1 MSTHC
6 YIGLEHVDGTITYMY
21 CQFDGYP
28 SYVGKRL
35 YTYYSKRDTITT
47 LVTNGSIVSLE
58 LPIHDM
64 IRIEPA
70 QTWTAM
76 NRYEFESS
84 FYQRTDI
91 SYYYLFTMEN
101 EWICKIKDTI
111 SLHELYQ

>member
-1 MSTHC
+1 MGTHC

-35 YTYYSKRDTITT
+35 YTYYSKRDTIST

-58 LPIHDM
+58 LPIHDI
-64 IRIEPA
+64 IRMEPTT
-70 QTWTAM
+70 TWTAL
-76 NRYEFESS
+76 NRYEFETS
-84 FYQRTDI
+84 FYQCTDI

-101 EWICKIKDTI
+101 EWRCKIKDTI